1 MAQKMRDAQLE
12 KRTNRLKL
20 PLRERKYKVLDT
32 GVALSYRRT
41 SEDFGTWA
49 VRLALADGKYTL
61 ETLGTAD
68 DYADANGETILSF
81 GQAQAKALKRHKEI
95 QQAGG
100 IIKSATTVQEAAD
113 YYLEWFRAH
122 SKSIATTEN
131 TIKAHILPTFGETR
145 LTELK
150 TEKIKAWQTRLATK
164 AARKRTRNGAAVA
177 HRAKPETDDEK
188 RSRKSTAN
196 RILTVFKAMLN
207 KAYEDG
213 LVSTNDA
220 WKRVKPFADVDEPVI
235 RFLKPEEATRL
246 INACPEDF
254 RRLIKAALVT
264 GARYSE
270 LAGMKVEDYSPDTR
284 QIFIR
289 PSKSGKGRHVPL
301 TMEGAALFTTCTDG
315 KIGDSLIFQRK
326 DGVAWGK
333 NYQVRPLL
341 EACNVAR
348 ITPSVG
354 FHELRHTYAS
364 FLANAGADLLTISKL
379 LGHADTRITSRHY
392 AHLCD
397 KTLRNAVEKYL
408 PELGAEPVSKVTPI
422 NAKRRE

>member
-32 GVALSYRRT
+32 GVALCYRRT
-41 SEDFGTWA
+41 SADFGTWA
-49 VRLALADGKYTL
+49 VRLASSEGKYTL

-68 DYADANGETILSF
+68 DYAEANGETILSF
-81 GQAQAKALKRHKEI
+81 GQAQAKALARHREV

-100 IIKSATTVQEAAD
+100 IIKSATTVSEASEH
-113 YYLEWFRAH
+113 YLDWFRTH
-122 SKSIATTEN
+122 RKSIATTEN
-131 TIKAHILPTFGETR
+131 TIKAHILPTFGEMALSELR
-145 LTELK
+145 TEA
-150 TEKIKAWQTRLATK
+150 IKSWHTKLATK
-164 AARKRTRNGAAVA
+164 AARKRTRKGAAIA

-196 RILTVFKAMLN
+196 RILTALKAMLN

-213 LVSTNDA
+213 LVSANDA
-220 WKRVKPFADVDEPVI
+220 WKRVKPFSDVDEPVI
-235 RFLKPEEATRL
+235 RFLKPDEAIRL
-246 INACPEDF
+246 INACQEDF
-254 RRLIKAALVT
+254 RRLIKAALMT

-270 LAGMKVEDYSPDTR
+270 LAGMKVEDYSPETR

-301 TMEGAALFTTCTDG
+301 TAEGAALFARCTDG
-315 KIGDSLIFQRK
+315 KIGDALIFVRG
-326 DGVAWGK
+326 DEVAWGK

-341 EACNVAR
+341 EANKVAK
-348 ITPSVG
+348 IAPSIG

-408 PELGAEPVSKVTPI
+408 PTLGADPESKVTSI
-422 NAKRRE
+422 NTKRHQ

>member
-1 MAQKMRDAQLE
+1 M
-12 KRTNRLKL
+12 
-20 PLRERKYKVLDT
+20 
-32 GVALSYRRT
+32 ALSYRRT
-41 SEDFGTWA
+41 SEQFGTWA
-49 VRLALADGKYTL
+49 VRLVLADGRYTL

-68 DYADANGETILSF
+68 DYADANGQTVLSF
-81 GQAQAKALKRHKEI
+81 GQAQAKALKRHKEL

-100 IIKSATTVQEAAD
+100 VIKSPTTVSEAAEH
-113 YYLEWFRAH
+113 YLEWFRTH
-122 SKSIATTEN
+122 SKSLATTEN
-131 TIKAHILPTFGETR
+131 TIKAHILPTFGDSTLED
-145 LTELK
+145 LK
-150 TEKIKAWQTRLATK
+150 TERIKAWHTWLASK
-164 AARKRTRNGAAVA
+164 AARKRTRKGATTAL
-177 HRAKPETDDEK
+177 RPKPETDEEK

-196 RILTVFKAMLN
+196 RFLTVFKAMLN

-235 RFLKPEEATRL
+235 RFLKPDEATRL

-254 RRLIKAALVT
+254 RRLIKAALMT

-270 LAGMKVEDYSPDTR
+270 LAGMKVEDYSPETR
-284 QIFIR
+284 QIFIC
-289 PSKSGKGRHVPL
+289 PSKSGKGRHIPL
-301 TMEGAALFTTCTDG
+301 TTEGAALFATCTDG
-315 KIGDSLIFQRK
+315 KIGDELAFRRI

-408 PELGAEPVSKVTPI
+408 PDLGAEPESKVTPI
-422 NAKRRE
+422 NVKRR

>member
-1 MAQKMRDAQLE
+1 M
-12 KRTNRLKL
+12 
-20 PLRERKYKVLDT
+20 
-32 GVALSYRRT
+32 ALSYRRT
-41 SEDFGTWA
+41 SEQYGTWA
-49 VRLALADGKYTL
+49 VRLVLADGRYTL

-68 DYADANGETILSF
+68 DYADANGQTVLSF
-81 GQAQAKALKRHKEI
+81 GQAQAKALKRHKEL

-100 IIKSATTVQEAAD
+100 VIKSPTTVSEAAEH
-113 YYLEWFRAH
+113 YLEWFRTH
-122 SKSIATTEN
+122 SKSLATTEN
-131 TIKAHILPTFGETR
+131 TIKAHILPTFGDSTLED
-145 LTELK
+145 LK
-150 TEKIKAWQTRLATK
+150 TERIKAWHTRLASK
-164 AARKRTRNGAAVA
+164 AARKRTHKGATTAL
-177 HRAKPETDDEK
+177 RPKPETDEEK

-196 RILTVFKAMLN
+196 RFLTVFKAMLN

-235 RFLKPEEATRL
+235 RFLKPDEATRL

-254 RRLIKAALVT
+254 RRLIKAALMT

-270 LAGMKVEDYSPDTR
+270 LAGMKVEDYSPETR
-284 QIFIR
+284 QIFIC
-289 PSKSGKGRHVPL
+289 PSKSGKGRHIPL
-301 TMEGAALFTTCTDG
+301 TTEGAALFATCTDG
-315 KIGDSLIFQRK
+315 KIGDELAFRRI

-348 ITPSVG
+348 IAPSVG

-364 FLANAGADLLTISKL
+364 FLANAGADLLRISKL

-397 KTLRNAVEKYL
+397 KRCATPWRNTCRIWEQNRK
-408 PELGAEPVSKVTPI
+408 
-422 NAKRRE
+422 AK

>member
-1 MAQKMRDAQLE
+1 MAQKMRDGQLE
-12 KRTNRLKL
+12 KRSNRLKL
-20 PLRERKYKVLDT
+20 PLRTRKYKILDT

-41 SEDFGTWA
+41 SEDYGTWA
-49 VRLALADGKYTL
+49 VRLVLADGRYTL

-68 DYADANGETILSF
+68 DYADANGQTILSF
-81 GQAQAKALKRHKEI
+81 GQAQAKALKRHKEL

-100 IIKSATTVQEAAD
+100 VIKAATTVKEASEH
-113 YYLEWFRAH
+113 YLEWFRTH
-122 SKSIATTEN
+122 SKSIAATET
-131 TIKAHILPTFGETR
+131 TIKAHILPTFGETP
-145 LTELK
+145 LEDLK
-150 TEKIKAWQTRLATK
+150 AERIKSWHTRLATK
-164 AARKRTRNGAAVA
+164 AARKRTRKGAAIA

-207 KAYEDG
+207 KAYEDA

-220 WKRVKPFADVDEPVI
+220 WKRVKPFSDVDEPVI

-254 RRLIKAALVT
+254 RRLIKAALMT

-270 LAGMKVEDYSPDTR
+270 LAGMKVEDYSPDTK
-284 QIFIR
+284 QVFIR

-301 TMEGAALFTTCTDG
+301 TTEGAALFATCTDG
-315 KIGDSLIFQRK
+315 KTGDALVFQRS
-326 DGVAWGK
+326 DGAAWGK

-341 EACNVAR
+341 EACKVAK
-348 ITPSVG
+348 IAPSIG

-397 KTLRNAVEKYL
+397 KTLRNAVDKFL
-408 PELGAEPVSKVTPI
+408 PSLTAEPKTKVTPI
-422 NAKRRE
+422 KRKAA

>member
-1 MAQKMRDAQLE
+1 MAQKMRDSQLE
-12 KRTNRLKL
+12 KRTSRLKL

-49 VRLALADGKYTL
+49 VRLALAKGKYTL

-81 GQAQAKALKRHKEI
+81 GQAQAKALKLFRER
-95 QQAGG
+95 QEAGG
-100 IIKSATTVQEAAD
+100 VIKPSITVKEAAD
-113 YYLEWFRAH
+113 RYMEWFKVN
-122 SKSIATTEN
+122 SKSVTATQT
-131 TIKAHILPTFGETR
+131 TIDAHIVPTFGETP
-145 LTELK
+145 LK
-150 TEKIKAWQTRLATK
+150 DLDSERIKNWHTRLAAK
-164 AARKRTRNGAAVA
+164 AARKRRRLGAAIA
-177 HRAKPETDDEK
+177 HREKLGTDDEK

-196 RILTVFKAMLN
+196 RILTVLKAILN
-207 KAYEDG
+207 HAFDAK
-213 LVSTNDA
+213 LVANNSE
-220 WKRVKPFADVDEPVI
+220 WKTVKPFKSVDEPVV
-235 RFLKPEEATRL
+235 RFLKADEATRL
-246 INACPEDF
+246 INACSEDF
-254 RRLIKAALVT
+254 RRLIKAALMT

-270 LAGMKVEDYSPDTR
+270 LAGMKVEDYSPETR

-301 TMEGAALFTTCTDG
+301 TAEGAALFATCTDG
-315 KIGDSLIFQRK
+315 KIGDDLIFKRS

-341 EACNVAR
+341 EANKVAK
-348 ITPSVG
+348 IAPAVG

-408 PELGAEPVSKVTPI
+408 PDLGAEPESKVTPI
-422 NAKRRE
+422 NAKRHQ

>member
-1 MAQKMRDAQLE
+1 MAQKMRDGQLE
-12 KRTNRLKL
+12 KRSNRLKL
-20 PLRERKYKVLDT
+20 ALRARHYKVLDT

-41 SEDFGTWA
+41 AEQYGTWA
-49 VRLALADGKYTL
+49 VRLALADGRYTL

-68 DYADANGETILSF
+68 DYADANGQTILSF
-81 GQAQAKALKRHKEI
+81 GQAQTKALNRHKEL

-100 IIKSATTVQEAAD
+100 VIKSAATVKEASD
-113 YYLEWFRAH
+113 HYLEWFRTH
-122 SKSIATTEN
+122 SKSLATTEN
-131 TIKAHILPTFGETR
+131 TIKAHILPTFGETE
-145 LTELK
+145 LEELK
-150 TEKIKAWQTRLATK
+150 TERIKSWHTRLATK
-164 AARKRTRNGAAVA
+164 AARKRTRKGATIA
-177 HRAKPETDDEK
+177 HRAKPETEDEK

-213 LVSTNDA
+213 LVSANDA
-220 WKRVKPFADVDEPVI
+220 WKRVKPFSDVDEPII

-254 RRLIKAALVT
+254 RRLVKAALMT

-270 LAGMKVEDYSPDTR
+270 LVGMRVEDYSPETK
-284 QIFIR
+284 QVFIR

-301 TMEGAALFTTCTDG
+301 TADGAELFDACINGKLGDELVFRRIDG
-315 KIGDSLIFQRK
+315 A
-326 DGVAWGK
+326 AWGK

-341 EACNVAR
+341 EACKVAK
-348 ITPSVG
+348 IAPSIG

-397 KTLRNAVEKYL
+397 KTLRNAVDKYL
-408 PELGAEPVSKVTPI
+408 PSLGQEPRINVAPI
-422 NAKRRE
+422 RHKAV